1 VAKTGQNRRFLG
13 GLFFGLPP
21 PQEAHLAAVS
31 FPYIVVF
38 PQELGFQ
45 KSKKVGTRM
54 DVQMK

>member
-45 KSKKVGTRM
+45 KSKKVG
-54 DVQMK
+54 QA